1 LVCGETVRVLDCG
14 VAVVEGDTHVS
25 KWVADQKR
33 LDISRPYLLQFKQY
47 LTSKTVIVDVGA
59 MIGDHTIVYAEWCGQ
74 VHAFEPSKKSF
85 ECLQHN
91 MRYLKNVACYNVG
104 LSDSRHNATVNDNE
118 NQGAAFI
125 DESPLGITACET
137 LDSFSFDDIGFIKID
152 VEGFESR
159 VLFGAIETIE
169 TTSPVMLVEVNDFAL
184 RRAGSSREDL
194 IETVESLGY
203 SHSITDKRIK
213 YSDPQYDILC
223 LKK

>member
-1 LVCGETVRVLDCG
+1 MRLLGCG

-25 KWVADQKR
+25 KWVSDQKR
-33 LDISRPYLLQFKQY
+33 LDISRPYLLQFKQH
-47 LTSKTVIVDVGA
+47 LIEKTVVVDVGA
-59 MIGDHTIVYAEWCGQ
+59 MIGDHTIVYAEWCRH

-91 MRYLKNVACYNVG
+91 MRDLRNVACYNVG
-104 LSDSRHNATVNDNE
+104 LSDSKHNATVNENE

-125 DESPLGITACET
+125 DESSSGTTVCET
-137 LDSFSFDDIGFIKID
+137 LDSFSFDDVGFIKID

-169 TTSPVMLVEVNDFAL
+169 TTSPVMLIEVNDRAL

-194 IETVESLGY
+194 IEIVESLGY

>member
-1 LVCGETVRVLDCG
+1 MRILDCG

-25 KWVADQKR
+25 KWVSDQKR

-47 LTSKTVIVDVGA
+47 LTSKTVVIDAGA
-59 MIGDHTIVYAEWCGQ
+59 MIGDHTIVYSDWCRQ

-91 MRYLKNVACYNVG
+91 MRDLKNVTCYSVG
-104 LSDSRHNATVNDNE
+104 LSDSKHKATVSENE
-118 NQGAAFI
+118 NQGAACLEKSA
-125 DESPLGITACET
+125 DGTTACET

-152 VEGFESR
+152 VEGFEYR

-169 TTSPVMLVEVNDFAL
+169 TTNPAMLIEVNDGAL
-184 RRAGSSREDL
+184 RRAGSSREEL
-194 IETVESLGY
+194 IDIVEYLGY
-203 SHSITDKRIK
+203 SHSITDRRIK